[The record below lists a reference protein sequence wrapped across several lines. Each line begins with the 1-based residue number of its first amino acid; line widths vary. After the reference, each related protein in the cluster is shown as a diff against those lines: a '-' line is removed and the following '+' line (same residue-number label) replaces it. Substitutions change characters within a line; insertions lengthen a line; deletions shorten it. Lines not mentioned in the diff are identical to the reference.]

1 MKEFKNFDE
10 AKKNAEYT
18 GTEQIPVGA
27 YVAKIMGVRYENGQN
42 GNSDRIVIQFDIAE
56 GEQKD
61 FFAKQYE
68 QNTADDKKWK
78 GKTTIYVPKDDG
90 TQKDQWTANTFARW
104 VNAIE
109 KSMMVIL
116 GTGMRTNGRI
126 RKSVLFSVKLVQEL
140 KIKML
145 SMLNVDS
152 QLQLMMLRME
162 NARFQ
167 SLKQRTDMALLPI
180 MQLPTIPLSIQ

>member
-61 FFAKQYE
+61 FL
-68 QNTADDKKWK
+68 
-78 GKTTIYVPKDDG
+78 
-90 TQKDQWTANTFARW
+90 RS
-104 VNAIE
+104 
-109 KSMMVIL
+109 SMS
-116 GTGMRTNGRI
+116 RT
-126 RKSVLFSVKLVQEL
+126 
-140 KIKML
+140 
-145 SMLNVDS
+145 
-152 QLQLMMLRME
+152 QLMIRSGRVKQQFMFQRMTE
-162 NARFQ
+162 HR
-167 SLKQRTDMALLPI
+167 RTSGQLTHSQDGL
-180 MQLPTIPLSIQ
+180 MQLKSQ

>member
-1 MKEFKNFDE
+1 
-10 AKKNAEYT
+10 
-18 GTEQIPVGA
+18 
-27 YVAKIMGVRYENGQN
+27 MGVRYENGQN

-61 FFAKQYE
+61 FLRSSMSRTQLMIRSGRVRQQFMFQRMTE
-68 QNTADDKKWK
+68 HRRTSGQLTHSQ
-78 GKTTIYVPKDDG
+78 DG
-90 TQKDQWTANTFARW
+90 LMQL
-104 VNAIE
+104 
-109 KSMMVIL
+109 KSQMMVIL
-116 GTGMRTNGRI
+116 GIGMRINGRI

-140 KIKML
+140 KIKIL

>member
-78 GKTTIYVPKDDG
+78 GKTTIYVPRMTEHRRTSGQLTHSQDG
-90 TQKDQWTANTFARW
+90 
-104 VNAIE
+104 
-109 KSMMVIL
+109 L
-116 GTGMRTNGRI
+116 
-126 RKSVLFSVKLVQEL
+126 
-140 KIKML
+140 
-145 SMLNVDS
+145 
-152 QLQLMMLRME
+152 
-162 NARFQ
+162 
-167 SLKQRTDMALLPI
+167 
-180 MQLPTIPLSIQ
+180 MQLKSQ